1 TQYDNVR
8 IGLNSRLDTIQAAI
22 LLEKLAILEDEM
34 EARDRIAKRY
44 NELLKDVVKVPGL
57 PAGNRSAWA
66 QYSIESEN
74 RDGLKAHLQAAGVP
88 SVIYYVKPLHLQT
101 AYKHYPI
108 APGGLPV
115 SEALPARILSLPMHP
130 YLSEE
135 DQDKIIGA
143 IRGFHGK

>member
-1 TQYDNVR
+1 
-8 IGLNSRLDTIQAAI
+8 
-22 LLEKLAILEDEM
+22 
-34 EARDRIAKRY
+34 
-44 NELLKDVVKVPGL
+44 
-57 PAGNRSAWA
+57 
-66 QYSIESEN
+66 
-74 RDGLKAHLQAAGVP
+74 
-88 SVIYYVKPLHLQT
+88 VKPLHLQT